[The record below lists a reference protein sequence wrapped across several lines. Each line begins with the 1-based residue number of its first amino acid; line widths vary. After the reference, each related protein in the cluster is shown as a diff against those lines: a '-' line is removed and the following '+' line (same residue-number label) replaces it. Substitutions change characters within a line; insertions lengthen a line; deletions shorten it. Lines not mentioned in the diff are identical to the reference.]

1 MHKLRA
7 DWNTH
12 QHMAI
17 ALCRHAVFWKQYLRQ
32 TATIYK
38 EHNELQAKDFSFKV
52 QELRVKSKGDERKTI
67 GKVHVDL
74 AQFCTEH
81 ADGQQQEVFLQLK

>member
-1 MHKLRA
+1 M
-7 DWNTH
+7 
-12 QHMAI
+12 
-17 ALCRHAVFWKQYLRQ
+17 FWKQYLRQ

-38 EHNELQAKDFSFKV
+38 ENNEFLVKEFSFKI
-52 QELRVKSKGDERKTI
+52 QELRVKSKGEERKTI

-81 ADGQQQEVFLQLK
+81 TDGQQQEVFLQLK